1 MGLLVGPWGL
11 LEGIEGTCDGFT
23 IGREE
28 GLLEGIEGT
37 FDGLT
42 LGREEGF
49 VGLTEG
55 IIIGCVLGPI
65 STHCPQEDV
74 ALYTRVPVMLL

>member
-1 MGLLVGPWGL
+1 MGLL
-11 LEGIEGTCDGFT
+11 
-23 IGREE
+23 
-28 GLLEGIEGT
+28 EGT
-37 FDGLT
+37 FDGFT
-42 LGREEGF
+42 LGREEGFLDGVIEGVFDGFTLGREDGF

-55 IIIGCVLGPI
+55 IIIGCMLDPS